1 MNSAG
6 HNTYFKDPPTN
17 VAEDNYGTGC
27 HDAEHLAVG
36 PVQVARPRGTL
47 LRSARKARPRPA
59 GTATTEEYGKPG
71 GSNDWSSVLYGGP
84 TKGSAGDI
92 PLLVRSLDPTRTV
105 RDLHPERVMRELRTE
120 SGVAPGSYCY
130 VRLTRGGLLA
140 VGARTAE
147 AAVRSQRVCW
157 LDGTPVEVTVAL
169 WHGRNVGKIRHVP
182 AWMDDADMRESLYA
196 SAGVVSVRR
205 LVAYGAPAADGRRR
219 DVPQTS
225 VVLVFRPELPR
236 VPVSVTLCGVEYA
249 VEPYALPPTQ
259 CMRCQRLG
267 HQVAACPALEA
278 RCKVC
283 AGPHDYRRCDSR
295 GRRLKCANCRGPHA
309 ATFAMCPT
317 KRRYYA
323 SGAAQPSQQKPQ
335 EHGGRT
341 LTSRRLR
348 VRNEYGQLRR
358 RTFKDQSEAGFGGSQ
373 TSLGNG
379 ARRGAASTHPVGEPR
394 SFPQGSKSVRGHWCS
409 Q

>member
-6 HNTYFKDPPTN
+6 QSTYFKDPPTN
-17 VAEDNYGTGC
+17 VVEDNGRGQY
-27 HDAEHLAVG
+27 DAKHRAAGQVH
-36 PVQVARPRGTL
+36 VARPRDT
-47 LRSARKARPRPA
+47 RPWSAGKVRGRAV
-59 GTATTEEYGKPG
+59 GTARTEERRKPG
-71 GSNDWSSVLYGGP
+71 GSSNDWSFVLYGSP
-84 TKGSAGDI
+84 TKGGSAGDI

-105 RDLHPERVMRELRTE
+105 RDLDPGRVTRELLAE

-147 AAVRSQRVCW
+147 AAVRSQRVRW
-157 LDGTPVEVTVAL
+157 LDGTPVEVIVPL
-169 WHGRNVGKIRHVP
+169 WHGHNAAKIRHVP
-182 AWMDDADMRESLYA
+182 AWIDDADMRESLYV

-205 LVAYGAPAADGRRR
+205 LVAYGAPWADGRRR

-225 VVLVFRPELPR
+225 VVLVFRPELTR

-267 HQVAACPALEA
+267 HQVAKCTERRA

-295 GRRLKCANCRGPHA
+295 GRRPRCANCEGPHA
-309 ATFAMCPT
+309 ATFAMCPV
-317 KRRYYA
+317 KMQFYA
-323 SGAAQPSQQKPQ
+323 PGDTQPSQQEPQ
-335 EHGGRT
+335 VGG
-341 LTSRRLR
+341 
-348 VRNEYGQLRR
+348 LRR
-358 RTFKDQSEAGFGGSQ
+358 KRARIRSDAGRWRQDPDIQKGSSAQRQTRIRTAALPHLHRPIRGRRRWQSKLPG
-373 TSLGNG
+373 
-379 ARRGAASTHPVGEPR
+379 
-394 SFPQGSKSVRGHWCS
+394 
-409 Q
+409 